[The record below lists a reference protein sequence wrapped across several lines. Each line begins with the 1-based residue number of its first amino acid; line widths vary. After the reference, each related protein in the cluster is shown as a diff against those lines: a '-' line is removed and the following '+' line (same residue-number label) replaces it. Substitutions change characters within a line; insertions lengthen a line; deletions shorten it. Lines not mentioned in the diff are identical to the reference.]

1 MNRDDVSFRVV
12 ELCELADKIFGTKLF
27 GNVSVG
33 FFSKGTAAGLAY
45 TNGRVEFNEV
55 LMERHPEEFD
65 TTIIHEVAHI
75 VTFKVFPNAKQ
86 NHGPEFKRVMRMLGA
101 DNPTRC
107 HSYDVSGLKR
117 YNTVK
122 RFEYVC
128 EAGCVHSLTIH
139 RHKTIE
145 SGKVRCRCAKHGTY
159 IKFTGVVAEI
169 KRTPTQ

>member
-1 MNRDDVSFRVV
+1 MNRDDVRARVV
-12 ELCELADKIFGTKLF
+12 DLCILADKIFNTKLL

-33 FFSKGTAAGLAY
+33 FYSKGTAAGLAHRS
-45 TNGRVEFNEV
+45 GHVEFNEV
-55 LMERHPEEFD
+55 LMARHPEDFD
-65 TTIIHEVAHI
+65 VTIIHEVAHI

-86 NHGPEFKRVMRMLGA
+86 AHGPEFKRVMRMLGV

-107 HSYDVSGLKR
+107 HSYDVSGLIRRK
-117 YNTVK
+117 TVK

-128 EAGCVHSLTIH
+128 EHGCTHGLTIH

-145 SGKVRCRCAKHGTY
+145 SGMVRYRCAKHGTY

-169 KRTPTQ
+169 KRS

>member
-1 MNRDDVSFRVV
+1 MNRDDVRFRVV

-45 TNGRVEFNEV
+45 HNGRVEFNEV

-65 TTIIHEVAHI
+65 STIIHEVAHI

-128 EAGCVHSLTIH
+128 EAGCVHSLSVR
-139 RHKTIE
+139 RHNSIVND
-145 SGKVRCRCAKHGTY
+145 GKRYRCAKHAVP

-169 KRTPTQ
+169 KRG